1 MLTIYVLTN
10 SQGHLYPT
18 DKKFEDIENFNREV
32 QYFKAKSNA
41 TSFLNRGKKYGFA
54 GYPADLKVT
63 RLDFTNPIVTR
74 YE

>member
-10 SQGHLYPT
+10 SQGHVFPT

-32 QYFKAKSNA
+32 QYFKAESNA
-41 TSFLNRGKKYGFA
+41 TSFLNRGRKYWFSD
-54 GYPADLKVT
+54 YTDLEVT
-63 RLDFTNPIVTR
+63 RLDFVNPIVTR

>member
-10 SQGHLYPT
+10 SQGHLYPSE
-18 DKKFEDIENFNREV
+18 KKFEDIENFTREV

-41 TSFLNRGKKYGFA
+41 TSFLNRGKKYGFD
-54 GYPADLKVT
+54 GYSDLKVN